1 MSRSPDVVQQCRF
14 LPIVHTAQPMP
25 LRLYTP
31 DAIAGP
37 GEFTLPADAARHVQ
51 VRRLQPGDAL
61 VLFDGRGGEWQC
73 EVQTMGRRDVVLRVL
88 AHSPVER
95 EIAPAVTIALGMPA
109 NDRMDALVEKA
120 AELGMAALQP
130 LHTTRSVLRL
140 EAERAERR
148 RAHWQAVA
156 QSACEQCGRTR
167 VPVVHPVRGFDEW
180 LASAPDQAAAGWL
193 LDPQAPR
200 PVHAPAQPLL
210 LLSGPEGGF
219 TTAEREAALA
229 RGFVAVG
236 LGPRVLRADTAPLA
250 MLAWLAMQK

>member
-1 MSRSPDVVQQCRF
+1 
-14 LPIVHTAQPMP
+14 MP

-37 GEFTLPADAARHVQ
+37 GELTLPADAARHVQ

-61 VLFDGRGGEWQC
+61 VLFDGRGGEWHC

-88 AHSPVER
+88 THSAVER
-95 EIAPAVTIALGMPA
+95 ELTPAVTIALGMPA

-130 LHTTRSVLRL
+130 LHTARSVLRL
-140 EAERAERR
+140 DAERAERR

-156 QSACEQCGRTR
+156 QAACEQCGRTR
-167 VPVVHPVRGFDEW
+167 VPVVHPVCGFDDW
-180 LASAPDQAAAGWL
+180 LADNVAGQGAAGWL
-193 LDPQAPR
+193 LDPQAPLPER
-200 PVHAPAQPLL
+200 APAQPLW

-219 TTAEREAALA
+219 TAEERDAALA

>member
-1 MSRSPDVVQQCRF
+1 M
-14 LPIVHTAQPMP
+14 T

-37 GEFTLPADAARHVQ
+37 GELTLPAAAARHVQ
-51 VRRLQPGDAL
+51 VRRLQPGDTL

-73 EVQTMGRRDVVLRVL
+73 EVQAMGRRDVVLRLL
-88 AHSPVER
+88 AHSAVER
-95 EIAPAVTIALGMPA
+95 ELTPPVTIALGMPA

-130 LHTTRSVLRL
+130 LHTARSVLRL

-167 VPVVHPVRGFDEW
+167 VPVVQPVRGFDGW
-180 LASAPDQAAAGWL
+180 LATAAVGEGSAGWL
-193 LDPQAPR
+193 LDPQAPL
-200 PVHAPAQPLL
+200 PPQPAPTRPLL

-219 TTAEREAALA
+219 TAAEREAALA
-229 RGFVAVG
+229 CGFVAVG

-250 MLAWLAMQK
+250 MLAWLAMHK

>member
-1 MSRSPDVVQQCRF
+1 M
-14 LPIVHTAQPMP
+14 HTAQPMT
-25 LRLYTP
+25 LRLYIP
-31 DAIAGP
+31 HAIAGP
-37 GEFTLPADAARHVQ
+37 GELTLPADAARHVQ

-61 VLFDGRGGEWQC
+61 VLFDGRGGEWHC
-73 EVQTMGRRDVVLRVL
+73 EVQAMRRRDVVLRVL
-88 AHSPVER
+88 AHAAVER
-95 EIAPAVTIALGMPA
+95 ELTPPVTIALGMPA

-130 LHTTRSVLRL
+130 LHTARSVLRL
-140 EAERAERR
+140 EAQRAERR

-156 QSACEQCGRTR
+156 QAACEQCGRTR
-167 VPVVHPVRGFDEW
+167 VPLVQPVRGLDEW
-180 LASAPDQAAAGWL
+180 LATAAEQGAAGWL
-193 LDPQAPR
+193 LDPQSPLPER
-200 PVHAPAQPLL
+200 APAQPLL

-250 MLAWLAMQK
+250 MLAWLAMQA

>member
-1 MSRSPDVVQQCRF
+1 M
-14 LPIVHTAQPMP
+14 T

-37 GEFTLPADAARHVQ
+37 GELTLPADAARHVQ

-61 VLFDGRGGEWQC
+61 VLFDGRGGEWHC
-73 EVQTMGRRDVVLRVL
+73 EVQAMGRRDVVLRVL
-88 AHSPVER
+88 AHSAVER
-95 EIAPAVTIALGMPA
+95 ERTPPVTIALGMPA

-130 LHTTRSVLRL
+130 LHTARSVLRL
-140 EAERAERR
+140 DAERAERR

-156 QSACEQCGRTR
+156 QAACEQCGRTR
-167 VPVVHPVRGFDEW
+167 VPVVHPVCGVDDW
-180 LASAPDQAAAGWL
+180 LANNVADQGAAGWL
-193 LDPQAPR
+193 LDPQSPM
-200 PVHAPAQPLL
+200 PDHAPAQPLR

-219 TTAEREAALA
+219 TAEEREAALA

-250 MLAWLAMQK
+250 MLAWLAIQK

>member
-1 MSRSPDVVQQCRF
+1 
-14 LPIVHTAQPMP
+14 MP

-37 GEFTLPADAARHVQ
+37 GELTLPADAARHVQ

-61 VLFDGRGGEWQC
+61 VLFDGRGGEWHC
-73 EVQTMGRRDVVLRVL
+73 EVQTMGRRDVVLRVST
-88 AHSPVER
+88 HSAVER
-95 EIAPAVTIALGMPA
+95 ELTPAVTIALGMPA

-130 LHTTRSVLRL
+130 LHTARSVLRL
-140 EAERAERR
+140 DAERAERR

-156 QSACEQCGRTR
+156 QAACEQCGRTR
-167 VPVVHPVRGFDEW
+167 VPVVHPVCGFDDW
-180 LASAPDQAAAGWL
+180 LATAAVGQGAAGWL
-193 LDPQAPR
+193 LDPQAPPPER
-200 PVHAPAQPLL
+200 APAQPLL

-219 TTAEREAALA
+219 TIAERDAALA

-250 MLAWLAMQK
+250 MLAWLAIQK